1 MFILNAFSLN
11 MIVGNADISVREVS
25 RAMAACL
32 ASGCIS
38 AVGHADTAA
47 IFSSVLGVTEKG
59 VWFDWDWEVEI
70 DRPRFDGAV
79 RKFAGG
85 WLISFAEID
94 RMGYSLDEVLQL
106 IHDNVMDGVVNV

>member
-1 MFILNAFSLN
+1 MSRSR
-11 MIVGNADISVREVS
+11 VKREW
-25 RAMAACL
+25 AEML
-32 ASGCIS
+32 ARGIIPVMEIDDDCGQ
-38 AVGHADTAA
+38 V
-47 IFSSVLGVTEKG
+47 VVNVQLCEQG

-79 RKFAGG
+79 RKFHGG

-94 RMGYSLDEVLQL
+94 RMGYSLDAVLQL

>member
-1 MFILNAFSLN
+1 MQTNPATKWSLN
-11 MIVGNADISVREVS
+11 PFEI
-25 RAMAACL
+25 RASL
-32 ASGCIS
+32 
-38 AVGHADTAA
+38 
-47 IFSSVLGVTEKG
+47 KR

-79 RKFAGG
+79 RKLHGG

-94 RMGYSLDEVLQL
+94 RMGYSLDAVLHL